1 MQITEQFN
9 PTTENFEIVNIKSKK
24 FKTKMRDTSLLAYAD
39 VIETLGERQIQVFRK
54 LRELKFAS
62 NFQLSKELGLPVNRI
77 TPRIKE
83 MRDWGIVMF
92 YKKEI
97 CPETKK
103 LVIYWKPRNWDL

>member
-1 MQITEQFN
+1 MIQVQFN
-9 PTTENFEIVNIKSKK
+9 PKLESFEIVNIKPKK
-24 FKTKMRDTSLLAYAD
+24 YKTKILATSLLAYAD
-39 VIETLGERQIQVFRK
+39 ILETLGERQIQVFRK

-62 NFQLSKELGLPVNRI
+62 NFQLSKALNLPVNRI

-92 YKKEI
+92 YKKDI

-103 LVIYWKPRNWDL
+103 LVIYWKPRNWEL